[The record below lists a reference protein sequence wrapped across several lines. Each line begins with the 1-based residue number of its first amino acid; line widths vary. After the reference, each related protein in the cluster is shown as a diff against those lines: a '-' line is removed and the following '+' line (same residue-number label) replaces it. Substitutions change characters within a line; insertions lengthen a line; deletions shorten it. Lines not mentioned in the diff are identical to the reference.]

1 MQRRKLLVVDDEPA
15 ILALIK
21 RAGEACGYEVIT
33 TSEAGDFKLQ
43 FISTQV
49 DVIGLDLGMPDI
61 DGIELLRFLSD
72 ERCQS
77 QLIIISGFDRRILDT
92 ALRLG
97 EALGLKIAGTF
108 AKPVKMAALRNL
120 LAQLGEAA

>member
-21 RAGEACGYEVIT
+21 RAGEACGYEVIA
-33 TSEAGDFKLQ
+33 TSRAGDFKQL
-43 FISTQV
+43 FLSTQI
-49 DVIGLDLGMPDI
+49 DVIGLDLGMPDV
-61 DGIELLRFLSD
+61 DGIELLRFLA
-72 ERCQS
+72 EEQCQS
-77 QLIIISGFDRRILDT
+77 QLVIISGFDRRILDT

-108 AKPVKMAALRNL
+108 AKPVKMAVLRNL
-120 LAQLGEAA
+120 LTQLGQAA